1 MSGGPWRVPAAA
13 IALLVCVAGCSSG
26 KGAARTEPTA
36 ARPSPSAPGT
46 SATSAASPT
55 GQVVVH
61 GVATLDGKPFDA
73 RWVGAAVLRGGL
85 VTPCQRALLP
95 VSNGRFTV
103 AVFADSESSGCGAPG
118 ARIVLWTY
126 ARGKI
131 LHSTNVVAWPAN
143 EMTVSFGARYSSA
156 TPAGAAPVTAQF
168 NGRLLTAGGAPLPD
182 GTRVEAY
189 VGDTRCGLASQRS
202 DADFAGYILA
212 VVGPESIAACARG
225 AHLTFRINGRP
236 AAETA
241 AVNTPPGNQR
251 QLDLLLR

>member
-1 MSGGPWRVPAAA
+1 VSNLPRCALAVV
-13 IALLVCVAGCSSG
+13 IALVAGIAGCSSD
-26 KGAARTEPTA
+26 KGAARPEPTA
-36 ARPSPSAPGT
+36 ARPLASAPRP

-55 GQVVVH
+55 GRVVVH

-73 RWVGAAVLRGGL
+73 RWVGAVVLRGGL

-95 VSNGRFTV
+95 VVNGRYTV
-103 AVFADSESSGCGAPG
+103 AVFADSASSGCGAPG
-118 ARIVLWTY
+118 ARIVLWTF

-131 LHSTNVVAWPAN
+131 LYSTNVVPWPAS
-143 EMTVSFGARYSSA
+143 EKSVVFAARYSTS
-156 TPAGAAPVTAQF
+156 TPAGAAPTTAEF

-182 GTRVEAY
+182 GTRVEAF
-189 VGDTRCGLASQRS
+189 VGNTRCGLASQRS

-212 VVGPESIAACARG
+212 VVGPESIPACARG

-241 AVNTPPGNQR
+241 AVNTPPGKQR